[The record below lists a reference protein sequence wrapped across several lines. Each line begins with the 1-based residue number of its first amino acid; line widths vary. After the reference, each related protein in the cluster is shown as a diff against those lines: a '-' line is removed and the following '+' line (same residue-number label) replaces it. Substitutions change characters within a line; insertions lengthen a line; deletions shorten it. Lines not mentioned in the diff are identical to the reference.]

1 MLLVTT
7 EERGPLYHLAVATS
21 ARSLGIGRALVTNCF
36 ERQYYT
42 AQLPP
47 ESVFPSGTVP
57 ITSCP
62 FLSHASPPSAAGH
75 QGLSEMRCAM
85 HAPMEECF
93 VFIGELVDD
102 ARLQMIVGLTPFKT
116 T

>member
-1 MLLVTT
+1 MHHRRQQLAIKDYQKCDV
-7 EERGPLYHLAVATS
+7 PL
-21 ARSLGIGRALVTNCF
+21 
-36 ERQYYT
+36 
-42 AQLPP
+42 
-47 ESVFPSGTVP
+47 
-57 ITSCP
+57 
-62 FLSHASPPSAAGH
+62 
-75 QGLSEMRCAM
+75 